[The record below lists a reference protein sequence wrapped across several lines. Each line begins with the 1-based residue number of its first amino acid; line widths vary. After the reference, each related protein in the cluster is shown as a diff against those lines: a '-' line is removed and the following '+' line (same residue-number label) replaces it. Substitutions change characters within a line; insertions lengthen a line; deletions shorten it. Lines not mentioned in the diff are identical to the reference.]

1 MFLLFQVFQESRHH
15 EEMEEEPN
23 GDHEQRGLD
32 EEPPEALPVRM
43 QRVQAETFRETPS
56 TTERT
61 VFKFRFHFRFV
72 LLFAWLTRWPLIG
85 VFPQN

>member
-1 MFLLFQVFQESRHH
+1 MRTT
-15 EEMEEEPN
+15 
-23 GDHEQRGLD
+23 GLTT
-32 EEPPEALPVRM
+32 LPVRM

-85 VFPQN
+85 VFAATQVIGPLFVHGIASRTLAGLARVAEK